1 MTPGTAMPSAIEGGL
16 STSEAKRRLDQ
27 FGPSAIPEARS
38 MPLWLRVARQ
48 FQSPL
53 IYILVFALLFD
64 IGMWLYEGAIRV
76 LDRPALESHACE
88 CYPVVKTEFERLLP
102 KRIAT

>member
-1 MTPGTAMPSAIEGGL
+1 MPSAIEGAL

-64 IGMWLYEGAIRV
+64 IGMWLYEGADTWPIE
-76 LDRPALESHACE
+76 AIAI
-88 CYPVVKTEFERLLP
+88 FAILLLNAGLGRFRNTAP
-102 KRIAT
+102 SRRWPG

>member
-1 MTPGTAMPSAIEGGL
+1 MTPGTAMPSAIEGAL

-64 IGMWLYEGAIRV
+64 IGMWLYEGADTWPIE
-76 LDRPALESHACE
+76 AIAI
-88 CYPVVKTEFERLLP
+88 FAILLLNAGLGRFRNTAP
-102 KRIAT
+102 SRRWPG